1 MLSAALLTAAIVP
14 ASAAHA
20 SAGNQ
25 QGSRFIYKGFW
36 QYGVSSTV
44 VWSNY
49 SNAFKP
55 HSAGVQA
62 GEEMVWRFA
71 RDGETAR
78 AGLPRVAYEN
88 YQFAKLSRV
97 SVGW

>member
-25 QGSRFIYKGFW
+25 QGARYYYSGYW

-44 VWSNY
+44 VWSNFHNVLFTHY
-49 SNAFKP
+49 
-55 HSAGVQA
+55 AGVQA
-62 GEEMVWRFA
+62 GNRLAWNVA
-71 RDGETAR
+71 LPGVA
-78 AGLPRVAYEN
+78 AQVSLPRVAYEN
-88 YQFAKLSRV
+88 YQFAGIHFPPRV
-97 SVGW
+97 